1 MNFKS
6 IVQRVHLWTGLILGA
21 QVLLWMASGVFM
33 SWFHITLVRGESN
46 SVKGFPPELEA
57 TAYASPGGVIAQMDG
72 ATSLELRTFE
82 GGPVYEVTGVN
93 GVAIFDAGTGEKLS
107 PISEDTARR
116 IAKNDYSGVAE
127 IVKVALMAETP
138 YEYRLEKPVWRV
150 DFGDRFHTR
159 IYVSPSTGE
168 VSSRRNDIWRIFDFL
183 WMLHIMDYDERDD
196 INNWFLRI
204 ASAAGLMFAISGLI
218 IVVLR
223 FKHGRYK
230 NDAMLVAGVKPHKQ
244 KRAEP

>member
-6 IVQRVHLWTGLILGA
+6 IVQRVHLWTGLILGT

-46 SVKGFPPELEA
+46 SVIATPPELEA
-57 TAYASPGGVIAQMDG
+57 TAYASPGGVIAQMNG
-72 ATSLELRTFE
+72 ATSLELHTFQ
-82 GGPVYEVTGVN
+82 GRPVYEVRDIN
-93 GVAIFDAGTGEKLS
+93 GVALFNARTGEKLS
-107 PISEDTARR
+107 PISEDTARH
-116 IAKNDYSGVAE
+116 IAKNDYSGDAE

-159 IYVSPSTGE
+159 IYISPSTGE

-196 INNWFLRI
+196 VNNWFLKI

-223 FKHGRYK
+223 FKHGRYA
-230 NDAMLVAGVKPHKQ
+230 NDLALVVGK
-244 KRAEP
+244 KRATSRSKSK